1 MKKKLKTVSRSKKR
15 QGLPTRL
22 MVLNYIRKS
31 LTGKPGLHISVAT
44 CNQKGVGSKAFQ
56 SPAVKVTS
64 KAASLK
70 KMPEKVVM

>member
-1 MKKKLKTVSRSKKR
+1 MRERFPSPLAT
-15 QGLPTRL
+15 LL
-22 MVLNYIRKS
+22 IRKS
-31 LTGKPGLHISVAT
+31 LTGKPGLNIHEAT
-44 CNQKGVGSKAFQ
+44 SNQKGVGSKLCQ